1 MDPDS
6 NDLSEADHALAS
18 VIARLV
24 ITLPFPV
31 FVTELDAW
39 RDGLFSFVMRGE
51 LPRPERALVE
61 ARRLLEDLLD
71 IVAPSLLAANASNDV
86 DPGALAPPI
95 AARLG
100 VLLARTLSA
109 ATNRD
114 EMQWFNAAND
124 TTPEIPFDEPLPV
137 SVARDAF
144 TERAAEL
151 ELPDA
156 IVRAVDAMFDRVA

>member
-6 NDLSEADHALAS
+6 NDLSEVDHALAS

-31 FVTELDAW
+31 FVTELDDARAALW
-39 RDGLFSFVMRGE
+39 LLVRMGA
-51 LPRPERALVE
+51 RPHVERALVE
-61 ARRLLEDLLD
+61 ALRVLDRLLALSRSSKPTPLVASDARDDAEARSIAVTLCALL
-71 IVAPSLLAANASNDV
+71 V
-86 DPGALAPPI
+86 
-95 AARLG
+95 
-100 VLLARTLSA
+100 RTLSA
-109 ATNRD
+109 AHRGD
-114 EMQWFNAAND
+114 LMQWFNAAND